1 VFNEF
6 KQNGVAWAMLTAGAA
21 TTLTM
26 VLSEAGHIPPTVYMM
41 VFGPLTADEGENT
54 PEIVFTPIPVQEP
67 PGNDAE
73 SATAVPFAQSGAD
86 KSVIVTTG

>member
-1 VFNEF
+1 
-6 KQNGVAWAMLTAGAA
+6 M
-21 TTLTM
+21 
-26 VLSEAGHIPPTVYMM
+26 I

-54 PEIVFTPIPVQEP
+54 PEIVFTPIPDHEP

-73 SATAVPFAQSGAD
+73 STTGAPFAQSGAG